1 LLSSLVG
8 LVQYRTGVDPVYLLH
23 LRAAPAMVEAPG
35 VPGRYGAMGF
45 FTSRLGFGHVVTV
58 LLALIAGLLAER
70 AFSRRESLL
79 IAGVGLIGLAAVA
92 VTFDRGA
99 WLGLCAA
106 AMVVALLAAPQARKA
121 VVPVLLLIGAVA
133 SLDPPVRARFASAFS
148 AQENTD
154 RVFIWARAA
163 EIIRDHPLRGVGF
176 ANYQRMLGPY
186 YDRVDP
192 HFVMRTYAH
201 NLELSTLAETG
212 PLGLFA
218 MLAIVAVAAAAL
230 WRRRAVG
237 GLAALAAWFAIAQVH
252 DVFYDT
258 KVMYAL
264 WFALGLS
271 LRTDATVL
279 QEPPPARAG

>member
-1 LLSSLVG
+1 VG

-45 FTSRLGFGHVVTV
+45 FTSRLSFGHTVTV
-58 LLALIAGLLAER
+58 LVALIAGLLAER
-70 AFSRRESLL
+70 ALPPRTSLL
-79 IAGVGLIGLAAVA
+79 AAAAGLWGLSAVA
-92 VTFDRGA
+92 VTFDRAA

-106 AMVVALLAAPQARKA
+106 AVVIALLAAPRSRKA
-121 VVPVLLLIGAVA
+121 AVAVLLLVA
-133 SLDPPVRARFASAFS
+133 ALAALDPPVRARFASAFS
-148 AQENTD
+148 ARDNPD
-154 RVFIWARAA
+154 RMFIWARAG

-176 ANYQRMLGPY
+176 ANYQRILGPY

-192 HFVMRTYAH
+192 HFFMRTYAH

-212 PLGLFA
+212 PLGLLA
-218 MLAIVAVAAAAL
+218 MLWIWAAAAVAL
-230 WRRRAVG
+230 WRRKALG

-252 DVFYDT
+252 DVFFDT

-271 LRTDATVL
+271 LRTDAAKSPG
-279 QEPPPARAG
+279 PPPARVG